1 MDAPRRYSVRFYDFS
16 LCNLHVFRAK
26 KRGNSNISLCDS
38 CKLTGQISHL
48 SHGGTGVVFTMA
60 SSFTQL
66 GFLVGPMVGSGV
78 LSLTDFE
85 MRIILGVAILVARR
99 QTSVLI

>member
-1 MDAPRRYSVRFYDFS
+1 
-16 LCNLHVFRAK
+16 
-26 KRGNSNISLCDS
+26 
-38 CKLTGQISHL
+38 
-48 SHGGTGVVFTMA
+48 MA

-99 QTSVLI
+99 QTSGADLSL